1 MAYNDVFG
9 GTTIQPA
16 QVGLLAVALSSNI
29 TLEWPFDGSNP
40 TYPATPI
47 IDVTCSVASSITLPD
62 ASVASPG
69 QSILF
74 NSLSASVA
82 NITVK
87 DAGGST
93 IATIAPGEQWQVYL
107 AVNTTTAGTWRVLR
121 FGASTATVQA
131 SALAGAG
138 LTVITNQLAQSMPAT
153 TFNSSPRTL
162 AASDRASAFVWT
174 GTGAATV
181 NLPAAATAGS
191 NYFVAVRNGGGGD
204 VTVDPDGSETIDDAS
219 SLTLQPGES
228 TFITTDGLE
237 WFTVGLGRD
246 AVFAFDFTS
255 INVAGSA
262 NPYTLSGAELNRVA
276 YKFTGLRTAN
286 IEVVVPK
293 TVQQYWVDNSTTGAY
308 TLKLKTSGG
317 TPVEVTQ
324 GARAILYCDGSEVR
338 AADTGG
344 ISTPVSA
351 ADGGTGQSS
360 YAVGDL
366 IYASNTTVLSRLAD
380 VATGNALISGGVGV
394 APAWGKIGL
403 TTHVSG
409 ALPVANGGTALTG
422 TPANGQ
428 LPIGNGTGYTL
439 ATLTDGTGISITE
452 GAGTITVAIAT
463 MTSST
468 FAGLIS
474 DETGSGSLVFGT
486 SPVLTSV
493 RGVVTAVAASTVD
506 CATANYFTKT
516 ASGNIT
522 WVFSNAPSG
531 EYSFV
536 LRLTNGGAYTMT
548 WPASVDWPSGTA
560 PTLTASGVDVLGF
573 ITDDSGTT
581 WRGVRMMRD
590 SR

>member
-1 MAYNDVFG
+1 MAYSDRFG
-9 GTTIQPA
+9 NSTIYPSP
-16 QVGLLAVALSSNI
+16 VGLLAVALTADI
-29 TLEWPFDGSNP
+29 TLEWPFEGTSIE
-40 TYPATPI
+40 YPAAPI
-47 IDVTCSVASSITLPD
+47 LDVTCTVASSITLPD
-62 ASVASPG
+62 ATIASPG

-74 NSLSASVA
+74 NNLSASTQSF
-82 NITVK
+82 TVK

-93 IATIAPGEQWQVYL
+93 LATVTAGTQWQVYL
-107 AVNTTTAGTWRVLR
+107 ASNTTTAGTWRVVQ

-138 LTVITNQLAQSMPAT
+138 LTVLSNQLAQNMPGT
-153 TFNSSPRTL
+153 TFNSSPRTVL
-162 AASDRASAFVWT
+162 VAERGTAFVWT
-174 GTGAATV
+174 GTGAGTIT
-181 NLPAAATAGS
+181 LPAAATATGGF
-191 NYFVAVRNGGGGD
+191 FVAIRNSGGGAL
-204 VTVDPDGSETIDDAS
+204 TIDPDGSETIDDTS
-219 SLTLQPGES
+219 SLALAPGES
-228 TFITTDGLE
+228 TMVFTEGTE
-237 WFTVGLGRD
+237 WFTVGLGKD
-246 AVFAFDFTS
+246 AIFAFDFTTIS
-255 INVAGSA
+255 LASA
-262 NPYTLSGAELNRVA
+262 AATYTLAGAELNRIA
-276 YKFTGLRTAN
+276 YRFTGLLTN
-286 IEVVVPK
+286 NVEVVVPN
-293 TVQQYWVDNSTTGAY
+293 TVQQYWVDNATTGAY
-308 TLKLKTSGG
+308 TVGLKTSGG
-317 TPVEVTQ
+317 TAVTVTQ
-324 GARAILYCDGSEVR
+324 GARSILYCDASSVK

-344 ISTPVSA
+344 ISTPISA
-351 ADGGTGQSS
+351 ADGGTGQTS

-366 IYASNTTVLSRLAD
+366 IYASNTTVLSKLAD

-394 APAWGKIGL
+394 APAYGKIGL

-409 ALPVANGGTALTG
+409 ALPVANGGTALTAAP
-422 TPANGQ
+422 TNGQ

-439 ATLTDGTGISITE
+439 ATLTAGTGITVTG
-452 GAGTITVAIAT
+452 GAGSISIAIAT

-486 SPVLTSV
+486 SPVITSL

-560 PTLTASGVDVLGF
+560 PTLTASGVDLLGF

-581 WRGVRMMRD
+581 WRGVRMQRD